1 MAKRRL
7 IERYILRAIFPYT
20 LISLVLL
27 TTILFAQQTGR
38 YFETIFHGLV
48 PSSLVYGLAL
58 ALLPTVLVFTVPMAV
73 LAGTIIGLGR
83 MSSDSELVA
92 MRAAGVSTWR
102 MLWPA
107 LALGLIATAVTF
119 ELNLK
124 EAPRAQQQLKS
135 VAVRSALYKLDSPVE
150 PRTFT
155 NDIPGYVIYVRDG
168 DKARGEWGRVFIQSQ
183 EADHS
188 TLLITARAGRID
200 SSSETSELVLQDAM
214 KTRLPSAEAR
224 DQSYV
229 IERLK
234 QLRIV
239 INTGRGSLL
248 ARMQKSESDPDQMEW
263 NDLRRT
269 IAETTGPK
277 RREASMIFHKRLAF
291 SFAPLV
297 FALFGSA
304 LALRMRRGSRGFGV
318 LLSLFVM
325 MIYYLVTLLGDQMA
339 RAGSVPPVVGA
350 WLATALA
357 LVIGVVLLAAK
368 RREIGSRF
376 KRSRPSSAKTG
387 AEDRSAATG
396 SVNREGTRRWV
407 IRFPT
412 LLDWSILR
420 TMGFS
425 FLFGFM
431 ALVLIFNVFTTF
443 ELWRFIA
450 ANRASVKLVAQYLF
464 YLLPLVSVEL
474 FPGSV
479 LVAALMTYAL
489 VARRREAVA
498 WWASGQSVYRLMWP
512 GLIFAILIS
521 VGSWYMQERV
531 MPQANA
537 RQDSLRAQIRGG
549 SVVQVDSASERR
561 WLVSAD
567 GSRIYAYEFDERRQ
581 VLLKPA
587 IYEFDKELVGLKRV
601 TFGEEGKWL
610 AGNEF
615 EIDRAHWI
623 NLDDARV
630 TQQSAAQLKIN
641 GVDPPSVFRPTVD
654 RPSQL
659 SADRLRTYIKTLKA
673 RGADTAALAV
683 ALQRKYASPFS
694 VIVMALIGMPLAIS
708 LGRKSTV
715 VALCSAVVVSLAFWL
730 VSGGF
735 QQLGEH
741 ALLPPGPAV
750 WTPIVIFA
758 CGGLYFISR
767 VRT

>member
-38 YFETIFHGLV
+38 YFETIFRGLV
-48 PSSLVYGLAL
+48 PASLVYGLAL

-83 MSSDSELVA
+83 MASDSELVA

-107 LALGLIATAVTF
+107 LALGLIATAATF

-155 NDIPGYVIYVRDG
+155 SDISGYVIYVRDG

-183 EADHS
+183 AGNRI
-188 TLLITARAGRID
+188 TLITARAGRID
-200 SSSETSELVLQDAM
+200 SSAETSELVLQDAM
-214 KTRLPSAEAR
+214 QTTLPAPDAR
-224 DQSYV
+224 DQSYKV
-229 IERLK
+229 ERLA
-234 QLRIV
+234 QLRVI
-239 INTGRGSLL
+239 INTGRSSLL
-248 ARMQKSESDPDQMEW
+248 AGMRKSEADPDQMQWSE
-263 NDLRRT
+263 LRQT
-269 IAETTGPK
+269 IAQTTGPK
-277 RREASMIFHKRLAF
+277 NREASMIFHKRLAF
-291 SFAPLV
+291 AFAPLV

-318 LLSLFVM
+318 LLSLSIM

-357 LVIGVVLLAAK
+357 LGMGVVLLAAK
-368 RREIGSRF
+368 RREIVSRF
-376 KRSRPSSAKTG
+376 KRARPSSVQPVAQ
-387 AEDRSAATG
+387 DHSAPAG
-396 SVNREGTRRWV
+396 RANREGPRHWV
-407 IRFPT
+407 TRFPT
-412 LLDWSILR
+412 LLDWSIVR

-425 FLFGFM
+425 FLFGFV

-450 ANRASVKLVAQYLF
+450 ANRASVKLVSQYLF

-512 GLIFAILIS
+512 GLTFAILIS
-521 VGSWYMQERV
+521 IGSWYVQERV
-531 MPQANA
+531 MPEANT
-537 RQDSLRAQIRGG
+537 RQDNLRAQIRGG
-549 SVVQVDSASERR
+549 SVPQIASESERR
-561 WLVSAD
+561 WLVSTD
-567 GSRIYAYEFDERRQ
+567 GARIYSYDFDERRQ
-581 VLLKPA
+581 ALLKPA
-587 IYEFDKELVGLKRV
+587 IYEFDKDLVELKRI
-601 TFGEEGKWL
+601 TFGEEGKWV

-623 NLDDARV
+623 NLDEARV
-630 TQQSAAQLKIN
+630 TQQSAAQIRIS
-641 GVDPPSVFRPTVD
+641 GVDPPSVFKPTVD